1 MQGRSRVTLQKIYY
15 VQKPQLIVAGI
26 GIALVLSIYFFANTI
41 PPKKPIATSTEKHS
55 ANDGHDHSGDSVTIT
70 NLLERAKKRLNAN
83 QIEVVTRLE
92 NSVTRGDVNKQ
103 ALLQYKA
110 LAKFWKDSA
119 KVFEPY
125 IYYTGQAAKL
135 ENSEKT
141 LTFAAHQFLDNLMI
155 EANSAMAKWLASN
168 AKDLFEQALQVNPNN
183 DSSKIGLGAC
193 YMLGGISD
201 NPMQGILPVREI
213 TQKNPNNVYAQFI
226 LGLGG
231 KKSGQY
237 DKAAERFEIVVKN
250 QPNNVEAMLHL
261 AECYDLKGDKQNA
274 IKWYTSVKG
283 IIKNPDAQKE
293 LNDRISLLSK

>member
-1 MQGRSRVTLQKIYY
+1 VK
-15 VQKPQLIVAGI
+15 KPQLLVIGI
-26 GIALVLSIYFFANTI
+26 GALLVLGIYFFGNTI
-41 PPKKPIATSTEKHS
+41 PPKKQPVVTAENHS
-55 ANDGHDHSGDSVTIT
+55 PNDGHDHGPNDGHDHSQDSVTIG
-70 NLLERAKKRLNAN
+70 NLLERAKKRLNPT
-83 QIEVVTRLE
+83 QIEKLAKLE
-92 NSVTRGDVNKQ
+92 NSITRGDVKQ
-103 ALLQYKA
+103 QAINQNKA
-110 LAKFWKDSA
+110 LASFWKTEG

-125 IYYTGQAAKL
+125 IYYSAEAAKL

-155 EANSAMAKWLASN
+155 EVNPAMAKWLASN

-193 YMLGGISD
+193 YMLGGISN

-274 IKWYTSVKG
+274 IKWYSNVKG
-283 IIKNPDAQKE
+283 IIKNPNAQKE
-293 LNDRISLLSK
+293 LDERINLLSK